1 MKIILVTIGKFKN
14 DYVKDGFNE
23 YLKRI
28 NKFCDF
34 NLIELKE
41 EKIENVLKSKIIHS
55 NKILDI
61 VNGKFFVLLDLT
73 GKEFSSEE
81 FSDFIYKNNVQEIY
95 FVIGNFHGFS
105 DELIKKA
112 KYKISFSKLTFP
124 HQLIKLFF
132 IEQLYRAFTIKNNIP
147 YHK

>member
-28 NKFCDF
+28 KKFCNF

-41 EKIENVLKSKIIHS
+41 EKIENVNKSKTIHS
-55 NKILDI
+55 EKILDL

-73 GKEFSSEE
+73 GKEYNSKD
-81 FSDFIYKNNVQEIY
+81 FSDFIYKNKEEEIY

-105 DELIKKA
+105 DELINKA

-132 IEQLYRAFTIKNNIP
+132 IEQLYRAFTIKKNIP